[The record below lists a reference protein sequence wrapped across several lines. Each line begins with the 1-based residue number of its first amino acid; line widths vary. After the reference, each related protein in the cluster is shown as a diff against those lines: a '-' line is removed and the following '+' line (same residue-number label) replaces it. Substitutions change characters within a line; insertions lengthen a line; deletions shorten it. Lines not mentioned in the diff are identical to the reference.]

1 MLKDVGMTVPKSRET
16 SSIYAATQGL
26 RACNNNFFFLIKR
39 TTVQYKKIKNYTY
52 LKIMHY
58 TGLIKTKQLIQQ
70 GYLAL
75 TGYQEN
81 RGLRFF

>member
-1 MLKDVGMTVPKSRET
+1 MEWNAHAQKSGR
-16 SSIYAATQGL
+16 SRSCLSFPLSAFFL
-26 RACNNNFFFLIKR
+26 FFFIIKR

-52 LKIMHY
+52 LKITNY

-75 TGYQEN
+75 TGY
-81 RGLRFF
+81 